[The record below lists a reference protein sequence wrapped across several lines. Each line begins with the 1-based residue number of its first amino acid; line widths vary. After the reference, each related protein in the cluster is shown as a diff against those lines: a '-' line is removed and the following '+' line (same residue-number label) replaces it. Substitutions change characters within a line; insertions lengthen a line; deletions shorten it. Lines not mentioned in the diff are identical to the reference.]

1 MNSISPICCFEN
13 STLLDVLNIFEIA
26 NNFSLPNGIAL
37 VIDKNT
43 KSLLGTITEGDL
55 RRSLLHKNDLN
66 VFASEIMNKTPII
79 FNENISFSEII
90 NDLPIELLKRK
101 RRSNKFLGKVVL
113 VNDLNQPVRV
123 LNYHELLEQRFAL
136 HRNIVIL
143 GMGYVGLTL
152 ALVMADA
159 GFSVIGVEKD
169 EHKLS
174 KLLSGESYIH
184 ELGLPEL
191 LKEHVNRKLNFT
203 NEIPNNSDVYIIS
216 VGTPINNLDDSIKS
230 PDLAFLTSSCIEIGN
245 NLKQGSLV
253 VLRST
258 VPIGTSRNIVK
269 KILEER
275 SNLKC
280 GFDFHL
286 SFAPERTAEGRAL
299 KELRS
304 LPQIVGGYN
313 RDSLEATAALF
324 RDLTPM
330 IVKVDSLE
338 AAEMA
343 KLLNNSFRDYIF
355 AFSNQC
361 AKIANEFNIDIFKTI
376 EAANNGYIRDPI
388 PYPSPGVGGPCL
400 TKDPYIFAKGAQTI
414 ENGGEIFT
422 HGRTVNESMIYYV
435 FNKIVEQLNAIGKRL
450 DSCNILICGL
460 AFKGYPETSDLR
472 NSPSIEVGNLF
483 KGKVKNLYGHDPIA
497 SDDDLSHYGLIPVK
511 IPDGFN
517 DIDVVLFLNNHKKFE
532 KISVFEMTRKMN
544 DLPIVFDGWNIFHRE
559 GILSAKP
566 SVYMGLS
573 FTETSIL

>member
-1 MNSISPICCFEN
+1 
-13 STLLDVLNIFEIA
+13 
-26 NNFSLPNGIAL
+26 
-37 VIDKNT
+37 
-43 KSLLGTITEGDL
+43 
-55 RRSLLHKNDLN
+55 
-66 VFASEIMNKTPII
+66 
-79 FNENISFSEII
+79 
-90 NDLPIELLKRK
+90 
-101 RRSNKFLGKVVL
+101 
-113 VNDLNQPVRV
+113 
-123 LNYHELLEQRFAL
+123 
-136 HRNIVIL
+136 
-143 GMGYVGLTL
+143 
-152 ALVMADA
+152 
-159 GFSVIGVEKD
+159 
-169 EHKLS
+169 
-174 KLLSGESYIH
+174 
-184 ELGLPEL
+184 
-191 LKEHVNRKLNFT
+191 
-203 NEIPNNSDVYIIS
+203 
-216 VGTPINNLDDSIKS
+216 
-230 PDLAFLTSSCIEIGN
+230 
-245 NLKQGSLV
+245 
-253 VLRST
+253 
-258 VPIGTSRNIVK
+258 
-269 KILEER
+269 
-275 SNLKC
+275 LKC

-376 EAANNGYIRDPI
+376 EAANNGYVRDPI

-400 TKDPYIFAKGAQTI
+400 TKDPYIFATGAQAI

-435 FNKIVEQLNAIGKRL
+435 FNKIVEQLNVLGKRL

-472 NSPSIEVGNLF
+472 NSPSIEVANLF

-497 SDDDLSHYGLIPVK
+497 GDEDLSHYGLIPVN
-511 IPDGFN
+511 IPEGFN